1 MLFTSKQP
9 SLSTV
14 QDDLA
19 RLVDDVR
26 ALLSVKELDAI
37 PEIRGVRQ
45 RIDEGLASARDS
57 ADQVLQQTRHA
68 AACAD
73 QYAKDEPWRIA
84 GAALAVGA
92 LVTYVMCRR

>member
-1 MLFTSKQP
+1 MR
-9 SLSTV
+9 SLV
-14 QDDLA
+14 QLA
-19 RLVDDVR
+19 V
-26 ALLSVKELDAI
+26 ALQGGPLALKVL
-37 PEIRGVRQ
+37 RQ
-45 RIDEGLASARDS
+45 RIDEGLASAKDS
-57 ADQVLQQTRHA
+57 AEQVLQQTRHA

>member
-1 MLFTSKQP
+1 MLFKSKQP

-37 PEIRGVRQ
+37 PEIRGQ

-68 AACAD
+68 TACAD